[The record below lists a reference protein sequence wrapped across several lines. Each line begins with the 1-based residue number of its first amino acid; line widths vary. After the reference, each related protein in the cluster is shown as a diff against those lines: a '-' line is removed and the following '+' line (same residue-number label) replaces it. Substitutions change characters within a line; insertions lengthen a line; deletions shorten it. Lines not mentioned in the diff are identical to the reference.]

1 MPTATGIYYS
11 VHEGGQYH
19 LPAVVLLHG
28 AGGTHLSWPTEM
40 RRMTGQTVLALDL
53 PGHGK
58 SDGYAQQS
66 ITAYADQV
74 RGFLTS
80 LGMDEV
86 VLVGHSMGGAVAL
99 TIALK
104 YPRMV
109 AGLGLVSTGACLN
122 VEPALVDALSNQVS
136 YPEGLARIQEAA
148 FSPITSPAL
157 VDACMRTLRDV
168 RPSLLLADYLAC
180 SRFDLRDM
188 IDQIGAPA
196 WVACGAHD
204 RMTPPALSNFL
215 AARLL
220 NTYAQTIPNAGH
232 MVMMEQPVLLS
243 ESLRVFLT
251 DQLTN
256 IQEYR
261 FALHRRYA
269 PAHKPG
275 KE

>member
-1 MPTATGIYYS
+1 MPAATGIYYS
-11 VHEGGQYH
+11 VHEGGQHH

-28 AGGTHLSWPTEM
+28 AGGTHLSWTADI
-40 RRMTGQTVLALDL
+40 RRMPGQHVLALDL

-58 SDGYAQQS
+58 SEGYAQQS

-74 RGFLTS
+74 HNFLMN

-109 AGLGLVSTGACLN
+109 AGLGLISTGAYLP
-122 VEPALVDALSNQVS
+122 VDPPLVDALSNPLS
-136 YPEGLARIQEAA
+136 YSEGLARIQETA
-148 FSPITSPAL
+148 FSPAASPAL
-157 VDACMRTLRDV
+157 IEAGMRALRDM

-180 SRFDLRDM
+180 SRFDLRDLV
-188 IDQIGAPA
+188 DQIGAPA

-204 RMTPPALSNFL
+204 RITPPALSNYL
-215 AARLL
+215 VARLVNAHL
-220 NTYAQTIPNAGH
+220 QMIPDAGH
-232 MVMMEQPVLLS
+232 MVTMEQPALLS
-243 ESLRVFLT
+243 QGLRAFLS
-251 DQLTN
+251 DRLN
-256 IQEYR
+256 SIQAYR
-261 FALHRRYA
+261 FALHRRHA

-275 KE
+275 KD

>member
-1 MPTATGIYYS
+1 MP
-11 VHEGGQYH
+11 
-19 LPAVVLLHG
+19 
-28 AGGTHLSWPTEM
+28 
-40 RRMTGQTVLALDL
+40 GQTVLALDL

-74 RGFLTS
+74 RGFLAD

-86 VLVGHSMGGAVAL
+86 VLVGHSLGGAVAL

-109 AGLGLVSTGACLN
+109 AGLGLISTGAYLS
-122 VEPALVDALSNQVS
+122 VDPALVDALANRVS
-136 YPEGLARIQEAA
+136 YSEGLARIQDAA
-148 FSPITSPAL
+148 FSPATSPAL

-180 SRFDLRDM
+180 SRFDLREM
-188 IDQIGAPA
+188 VDQIAAPA

-204 RMTPPALSNFL
+204 RMTPPALSNYL

-220 NTYAQTIPNAGH
+220 NARAQMIPNAGH
-232 MVMMEQPVLLS
+232 MVTLEQPVLLS
-243 ESLRVFLT
+243 QGLRAFLT
-251 DQLTN
+251 DQLTS

-269 PAHKPG
+269 PAHRSG
-275 KE
+275 RE